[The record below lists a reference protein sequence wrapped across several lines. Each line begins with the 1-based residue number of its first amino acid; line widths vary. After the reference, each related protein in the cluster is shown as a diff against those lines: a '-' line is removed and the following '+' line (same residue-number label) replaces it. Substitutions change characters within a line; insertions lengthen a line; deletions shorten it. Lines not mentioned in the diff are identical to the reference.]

1 MKNFLERE
9 QRKLITN
16 ERIER
21 ERNFA
26 INLLKMQERKERTH
40 EPTERMRT
48 LDRKLVSGFSK
59 SY

>member
-40 EPTERMRT
+40 ERTERMRT